1 MTPKQVNMTPKQIK
15 KFLRMCLSLSAE
27 LDREKLLSAILDTA
41 MDLSHCDAGTLY
53 LLEDDG
59 LQFCRMVTRSMGVRQ
74 GGHAD
79 PITLPPVPLDPSY
92 VCSWVVLN
100 NESINVSDV
109 STDTR
114 FNFSGSAKYDEMT
127 GYCTK
132 TMLVVPLSNDR
143 GDLIGAMQLIN
154 ALDEEG
160 NTIPFQE
167 SVELLVRAISAQAAI
182 SVTNMQYA
190 EQITSLLDSLVGA
203 LSAAID
209 ERTPYN
215 ANHTRNMVR
224 YAVGFLDW
232 LERTKNPLR
241 FDRDKRRTFLLSV
254 WLHDVGKLVVPLGVM
269 DKETRLGPALE
280 DIQQRFR
287 VMILLDRLAAA
298 EGKLGADE
306 LAARTK
312 EIQEALALIER
323 VNTAGFLPD
332 EDLAAVDALA
342 ARSFTDEAGE
352 EQPWLTENEHTCLS
366 IRKGTLT
373 AEEREIME
381 SHVVVTGRILEHV
394 TFPKIYEEVP
404 AWASAHHEYING
416 KGYPKHVSGDE
427 IPWEVRLLTILDVFD
442 ALTARDRPYK
452 QPMPAEKALSILQ
465 SMVEEGSLDGDVL
478 ALFKESKAWEADE

>member
-1 MTPKQVNMTPKQIK
+1 MTPKQIRQ
-15 KFLRMCLSLSAE
+15 FLRMCLSLSAE

-41 MDLSHCDAGTLY
+41 MDLAHCDAGTLY

-59 LQFCRMVTRSMGVRQ
+59 LHFCRMVTRSMGIRQ

-79 PITLPPVPLDPSY
+79 PITLPPVPMDPSY
-92 VCSWVVLN
+92 VCSWVVIN

-114 FNFSGSAKYDEMT
+114 FNFSGSAKYDELT

-132 TMLVVPLSNDR
+132 TMLVVPLSNDQ

-154 ALDEEG
+154 ALDEDG
-160 NTIPFQE
+160 TTIPFQE
-167 SVELLVRAISAQAAI
+167 SVELLVRAISSQAAI

-215 ANHTRNMVR
+215 ANHTRNMIR
-224 YAVGFLDW
+224 YAVGFLNW
-232 LERTKNPLR
+232 LDKQNSPLK

-280 DIQQRFR
+280 QIRQRFR
-287 VMILLDRLAAA
+287 IMALLDRIALC
-298 EGKLGADE
+298 EGRLTADE
-306 LAARTK
+306 AKARAEEQK
-312 EIQEALALIER
+312 EALALIER

-342 ARSFTDEAGE
+342 ARRYTDEAGE
-352 EQPWLTENEHTCLS
+352 EHPWVTENEHTCLS

-373 AEEREIME
+373 AEERSIME

-394 TFPKIYEEVP
+394 TFPKDYAEVP
-404 AWASAHHEYING
+404 KWAAAHHEYLNG
-416 KGYPKHVSGDE
+416 KGYPNHLSGDE

-452 QPMPAEKALSILQ
+452 EPMPAEKALGILQ
-465 SMVEEGSLDGDVL
+465 SMVEEGSLDGNVL
-478 ALFKESKAWEADE
+478 NLFKESKAWEANA

>member
-1 MTPKQVNMTPKQIK
+1 M
-15 KFLRMCLSLSAE
+15 
-27 LDREKLLSAILDTA
+27 
-41 MDLSHCDAGTLY
+41 
-53 LLEDDG
+53 
-59 LQFCRMVTRSMGVRQ
+59 
-74 GGHAD
+74 
-79 PITLPPVPLDPSY
+79 
-92 VCSWVVLN
+92 
-100 NESINVSDV
+100 
-109 STDTR
+109 
-114 FNFSGSAKYDEMT
+114 
-127 GYCTK
+127 
-132 TMLVVPLSNDR
+132 
-143 GDLIGAMQLIN
+143 
-154 ALDEEG
+154 
-160 NTIPFQE
+160 
-167 SVELLVRAISAQAAI
+167 
-182 SVTNMQYA
+182 
-190 EQITSLLDSLVGA
+190 
-203 LSAAID
+203 
-209 ERTPYN
+209 
-215 ANHTRNMVR
+215 
-224 YAVGFLDW
+224 
-232 LERTKNPLR
+232 
-241 FDRDKRRTFLLSV
+241 

-287 VMILLDRLAAA
+287 VMILMDRLAAA

-312 EIQEALALIER
+312 EKQEALALIER

-373 AEEREIME
+373 AEERSIME

-394 TFPKIYEEVP
+394 AFPKIYEEVP

-416 KGYPKHVSGDE
+416 KGYPNQLSGDE

-478 ALFKESKAWEADE
+478 NLFKESKAWEANE